1 MFKKYIEKIVRNE
14 IAYMKENEKQ
24 DKKRYENSEIYAL
37 ETENSSLKKEI
48 DKLTFRNNDLKEQVI
63 SNEKKLEKLKSN
75 NDNLEYE
82 ISDLN
87 NKNDSL
93 KHCHDE
99 YFNLSEI
106 LKEKN
111 DSLKRWKNEYSKSF
125 DNLTKDY
132 MELKQKNIHYTN
144 ENFDLKN
151 QIISLQK
158 ELEKLKVVPEI
169 AKFNVKPIYSEY
181 SKNEYLHQSQIAKRF
196 GYAESTISYWVKK
209 GKLKPRGFKNK
220 RIIFCVAEVERDLKA
235 IGKFKG
241 IIGTD

>member
-14 IAYMKENEKQ
+14 ISYMKENEKQ
-24 DKKRYENSEIYAL
+24 DKKMYENSEIYAL
-37 ETENSSLKKEI
+37 KSENSSLKKEI
-48 DKLTFRNNDLKEQVI
+48 
-63 SNEKKLEKLKSN
+63 EKLKITSN
-75 NDNLEYE
+75 
-82 ISDLN
+82 DLMQ
-87 NKNDSL
+87 KNIHYTNENFD
-93 KHCHDE
+93 
-99 YFNLSEI
+99 

-132 MELKQKNIHYTN
+132 MELKQKIIHYTN

-151 QIISLQK
+151 QIISLEK

-196 GYAESTISYWVKK
+196 GYSESTISYWVKK

-220 RIIFCVAEVERDLKA
+220 RIIFCVDEVERDLKA

-241 IIGTD
+241 IIGTDGYKISSEF